1 MAIEIERKFLL
12 KNQQWRDVAGEG
24 CLIRQGYL
32 SDQPERTVRVRL
44 SGEQAWLTIK
54 GKTQGIARLE
64 LEYSIPVADAMQLL
78 DQLCLKPLIEKYRYQ
93 IAQGDLVWEID
104 EFLGDNS
111 GLLVAE
117 IELTSANQV
126 FDRPAWL
133 GDEVSDDPRYFNSKL
148 IREPFLSWSNE
159 CSRSSPQALD

>member
-1 MAIEIERKFLL
+1 MAVEIERKFLI
-12 KNQQWRDVAGEG
+12 KNQQWRLLAGAG

-32 SDQPERTVRVRL
+32 SDHPERTVRVRV

-64 LEYSIPVADAMQLL
+64 LEYTIPVSDAMQLL

-93 IAQGDLVWEID
+93 ITQGDLVWEID
-104 EFLGDNS
+104 EFLGENS

-117 IELTSANQV
+117 IELSSVEQS
-126 FDRPAWL
+126 FDRPDWL
-133 GDEVSDDPRYFNSKL
+133 GDEVSDDPRYFNSAL
-148 IREPFLSWSNE
+148 IQQPFSNWS
-159 CSRSSPQALD
+159 SSA

>member
-12 KNQQWRDVAGEG
+12 KNEQWRTVSGEG

-32 SDQPERTVRVRL
+32 SDQPERTVRVRVA
-44 SGEQAWLTIK
+44 GEQAWLTIK

-78 DQLCLKPLIEKYRYQ
+78 DQLCLTPLIEKYRYR

-104 EFLGDNS
+104 EFLGENA
-111 GLLVAE
+111 GLVVAE
-117 IELTSANQV
+117 IELSAADQQ
-126 FDRPAWL
+126 FDRPDWL
-133 GDEVSDDPRYFNSKL
+133 GDEVSDDPRYFNSAL
-148 IREPFLSWSNE
+148 IRQSFSRWSV
-159 CSRSSPQALD
+159 

>member
-64 LEYSIPVADAMQLL
+64 LEYPIPVADAMQLL
-78 DQLCLKPLIEKYRYQ
+78 DQLCLKPLIEKYRYR
-93 IAQGDLVWEID
+93 IAQENLLWEVD
-104 EFLGDNS
+104 EFLGDNA
-111 GLLVAE
+111 GLVVAE
-117 IELTSANQV
+117 LELSTADQA
-126 FDRPAWL
+126 FDHPSWL
-133 GDEVSDDPRYFNSKL
+133 GAEVSDDPRYFNSNL
-148 IREPFLSWSNE
+148 IRQPFLSWS
-159 CSRSSPQALD
+159 A

>member
-64 LEYSIPVADAMQLL
+64 LEYSIPVIEAMQLL
-78 DQLCLKPLIEKYRYQ
+78 DQLCLTPLIEKYRYR
-93 IAQGDLVWEID
+93 ILQGTLVWEID
-104 EFLGDNS
+104 EFLGENA
-111 GLLVAE
+111 GLVVAE
-117 IELTSANQV
+117 IELTAADQH
-126 FDRPAWL
+126 FDRPDWL
-133 GDEVSDDPRYFNSKL
+133 GDEVSDDSRYFNSAL
-148 IREPFLSWSNE
+148 IRQPFSSWS
-159 CSRSSPQALD
+159 A

>member
-12 KNQQWRDVAGEG
+12 KNQQWRSSAGEG

-32 SDQPERTVRVRL
+32 SDQPERTVRVRV
-44 SGEQAWLTIK
+44 SGAQAWLTIK

-64 LEYSIPVADAMQLL
+64 LEYPIAVAEAMQLL
-78 DQLCLKPLIEKYRYQ
+78 DQLCLKPVIEKYRYR
-93 IAQGDLVWEID
+93 IAQADVVWEID
-104 EFLGDNS
+104 EFLGENA

-117 IELTSANQV
+117 IELTAVDQT

-133 GDEVSDDPRYFNSKL
+133 GDEVSDDPRYFNSAL
-148 IREPFLSWSNE
+148 IRHPFLSWS
-159 CSRSSPQALD
+159 A

>member
-64 LEYSIPVADAMQLL
+64 LEYPIPVADAMQLL
-78 DQLCLKPLIEKYRYQ
+78 DQLCLKPLIEKYRYR
-93 IAQGDLVWEID
+93 IAQENLLWEVD
-104 EFLGDNS
+104 EFLGDNA
-111 GLLVAE
+111 GLVVAE
-117 IELTSANQV
+117 LELSTADQA
-126 FDRPAWL
+126 FDHPSWL
-133 GDEVSDDPRYFNSKL
+133 GAEVSDDPRYFNSNL
-148 IREPFLSWSNE
+148 IRQPFLSWSNE
-159 CSRSSPQALD
+159 CTQSSPQALD

>member
-12 KNQQWRDVAGEG
+12 KNQQWRDIADQG

-64 LEYSIPVADAMQLL
+64 LEYPIAVVEAVQLL
-78 DQLCLKPLIEKYRYQ
+78 DQLCLKPLIEKYRYRIVQ
-93 IAQGDLVWEID
+93 KDVVWEID
-104 EFLGDNS
+104 EFLGENK

-117 IELTSANQV
+117 IELRSIDQA

-133 GDEVSDDPRYFNSKL
+133 GDEVSDDPRYFNSAL
-148 IREPFLSWSNE
+148 IQQPFSSWSI
-159 CSRSSPQALD
+159 

>member
-64 LEYSIPVADAMQLL
+64 LEYPIPVIEAMQLL
-78 DQLCLKPLIEKYRYQ
+78 DQLCLTPLIEKYRYR
-93 IAQGDLVWEID
+93 ILQGTLVWEID
-104 EFLGDNS
+104 EFLGENA
-111 GLLVAE
+111 GLVVAE
-117 IELTSANQV
+117 IELTAADQH
-126 FDRPAWL
+126 FDRPDWL
-133 GDEVSDDPRYFNSKL
+133 GDEVSDDSRYFNSAL
-148 IREPFLSWSNE
+148 IRQPFSSWS
-159 CSRSSPQALD
+159 A

>member
-12 KNQQWRDVAGEG
+12 KNQQWRAIADQG

-64 LEYSIPVADAMQLL
+64 LEYPIAVAEAVQLL
-78 DQLCLKPLIEKYRYQ
+78 DQLCLKPLIEKYRYRIVQ
-93 IAQGDLVWEID
+93 KDVVWEID
-104 EFLGDNS
+104 EFLGENK

-117 IELTSANQV
+117 IELRSIDQA

-133 GDEVSDDPRYFNSKL
+133 GDEVSDDPRYFNSAL
-148 IREPFLSWSNE
+148 IQQPFSSWSI
-159 CSRSSPQALD
+159 